1 VKKAPAPARTR
12 QPFPAAGSRLH
23 PPRVAGGERE
33 GDNRHKNERA
43 TQNNEALTHNIEPST
58 HNGRL
63 NEALVQQTRKAQ
75 GKGAEADTNYTNYT
89 NYTELQL
96 LPPWADTQ
104 LPPLFT
110 QRARAAHEAEPGQES
125 RGKKTEALPEAQEM
139 EAKMQAKKMEGKKI
153 EAWAE
158 SDYPTV
164 SHCPSALEACHR
176 GAGPADSPD
185 TLDDTS
191 SWRTNCVHTLYM
203 YSPDTLDPFSSSSSS
218 CAFSF
223 FASLPSRPAPAT
235 HAHCAYS
242 LHAVRA
248 PRTRIR

>member
-1 VKKAPAPARTR
+1 MKKAPAGTR

-104 LPPLFT
+104 PPPLFT
-110 QRARAAHEAEPGQES
+110 QRSRAAHEAEPGQDS

-158 SDYPTV
+158 S
-164 SHCPSALEACHR
+164 
-176 GAGPADSPD
+176 
-185 TLDDTS
+185 
-191 SWRTNCVHTLYM
+191 YM

-223 FASLPSRPAPAT
+223 SASLPSRPAPAT